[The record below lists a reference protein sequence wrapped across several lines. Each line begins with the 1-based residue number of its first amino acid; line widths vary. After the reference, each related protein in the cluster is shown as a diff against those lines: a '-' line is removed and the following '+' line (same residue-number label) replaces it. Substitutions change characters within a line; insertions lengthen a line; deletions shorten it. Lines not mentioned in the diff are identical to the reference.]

1 MRLWKTGRGGKAV
14 IDTCGVGL
22 PIFHWFL
29 GLLGVSSEW
38 TPCCLTQ
45 AWRRASAPENATWHR
60 LWVVIWAFRSPVWG
74 RFSPQSLLFWFQL
87 TPAPAG
93 FSRSGW
99 KATWWMPTSWWS
111 ECTSFVH
118 QTCRA
123 EPCCPFIPKPLATGI
138 NAARF
143 SLLHYS
149 LYFPP
154 SFLPVVLECRLLGY
168 LITQTPWFSSRIV
181 QSPKTFSQ
189 KREKKKYDH
198 EGCALSERNFFL
210 L

>member
-29 GLLGVSSEW
+29 GLSGVSSEW

-60 LWVVIWAFRSPVWG
+60 LWEVIWAFWSPIWG

-93 FSRSGW
+93 FSRSGG
-99 KATWWMPTSWWS
+99 KQPDG
-111 ECTSFVH
+111 C
-118 QTCRA
+118 
-123 EPCCPFIPKPLATGI
+123 PLAGDP
-138 NAARF
+138 NAPALSIRPAGLNLLSAYPQALGHWDQRCQILSPSLF
-143 SLLHYS
+143 SL
-149 LYFPP
+149 
-154 SFLPVVLECRLLGY
+154 
-168 LITQTPWFSSRIV
+168 FS
-181 QSPKTFSQ
+181 P
-189 KREKKKYDH
+189 
-198 EGCALSERNFFL
+198 
-210 L
+210 